1 VARGAVARAT
11 RAATR
16 VAQASRLPPV
26 VHAEEPSGQ
35 DVSTP
40 SIQPSNPAATLEA
53 ARGLGCAGQTTAPT
67 PPHGRI
73 HRGECA
79 IRHPRQDPPRTA
91 TMAASNGCR
100 WFLVLH
106 CSSSPTSTFLS
117 VGTLYSHLPLPS
129 LQIRPNSSSSAL
141 WIVTVQFVELQVW
154 ILKFHYLFI
163 V

>member
-1 VARGAVARAT
+1 VARAT

-67 PPHGRI
+67 RPDSSRRVRDPAPTAGSAEDGDHGGLQWMQVVSGTPLLLFTYLYI
-73 HRGECA
+73 P
-79 IRHPRQDPPRTA
+79 IRRHT
-91 TMAASNGCR
+91 
-100 WFLVLH
+100 LL
-106 CSSSPTSTFLS
+106 SSPPPFSADPSQQQQLS
-117 VGTLYSHLPLPS
+117 S
-129 LQIRPNSSSSAL
+129 LDRNRSVCRIAGLDS
-141 WIVTVQFVELQVW
+141 
-154 ILKFHYLFI
+154 
-163 V
+163 